1 MKKKIIRFFPYYRS
15 GWPHRPLGSHRYQAG
30 QWCGRQPCP
39 RPRSTRRRRPS
50 GHGPSMADTTAQ
62 HSHFFQLDRSEVG
75 VRGLG
80 QPSALY
86 WVVPRRPAHIAKSTR
101 DQNGYAQRIS
111 GLSSLPVSKVCLLAS
126 TNPSYDTKV
135 RCVEISFGG
144 NFQETFLDLNY
155 NFKMRSN

>member
-1 MKKKIIRFFPYYRS
+1 MSIWKNIYIIFFPYYRS
-15 GWPHRPLGSHRYQAG
+15 GWAHRPLGSHRYQAG

-39 RPRSTRRRRPS
+39 RPRSTRRRPS
-50 GHGPSMADTTAQ
+50 GHGPPMAETTAQ

-111 GLSSLPVSKVCLLAS
+111 GLSPLPVSKVCLLLGQ
-126 TNPSYDTKV
+126 
-135 RCVEISFGG
+135 RCVVLRSRSVDIFRHFHRSQLQLQNEIK
-144 NFQETFLDLNY
+144 LRY
-155 NFKMRSN
+155 KV